1 MTYGLIRVEICNVCI
16 CNCKPCSITSVVWE
30 ELIHLKHF
38 CLHHLIEVS
47 RKMLSKTFFW
57 MFIWWVFWSGLA
69 ILNSWLYFY
78 TSGTHLDLFTQ
89 TLVYEISHFNFSL
102 FFFFQAMDFMD
113 TLFIDSLGF
122 FFLSNLNNDCFSVC
136 GGATVREAAVA
147 TSEASL
153 LSSFC
158 GTHASSMSLMCFF
171 FCFFFFCFKADI
183 LTPTLWLKSI
193 QLWCNKG
200 RFWSILENWSTPVVS
215 VFFLFRFFF
224 FEMKQSREMSI
235 VNMKT

>member
-1 MTYGLIRVEICNVCI
+1 MRRTDPFETFLFTLSNRSVSEDAFQNVLLDVYLMGFL
-16 CNCKPCSITSVVWE
+16 KWFGYFKF
-30 ELIHLKHF
+30 LALFLHL
-38 CLHHLIEVS
+38 C
-47 RKMLSKTFFW
+47 
-57 MFIWWVFWSGLA
+57 
-69 ILNSWLYFY
+69 
-78 TSGTHLDLFTQ
+78 THLDLFTQ

-171 FCFFFFCFKADI
+171 FCFFFF
-183 LTPTLWLKSI
+183 
-193 QLWCNKG
+193 
-200 RFWSILENWSTPVVS
+200 
-215 VFFLFRFFF
+215 LF
-224 FEMKQSREMSI
+224 
-235 VNMKT
+235 

>member
-1 MTYGLIRVEICNVCI
+1 MGFLKWFGYFKFLA
-16 CNCKPCSITSVVWE
+16 
-30 ELIHLKHF
+30 LFLHL
-38 CLHHLIEVS
+38 C
-47 RKMLSKTFFW
+47 
-57 MFIWWVFWSGLA
+57 
-69 ILNSWLYFY
+69 
-78 TSGTHLDLFTQ
+78 THLDLFTQ

-171 FCFFFFCFKADI
+171 FCFVFFSVLRLTSSRRPCDSSLFSSGAIRGGFEAFWKIEAHLLYLFFFCFVFSF
-183 LTPTLWLKSI
+183 LK
-193 QLWCNKG
+193 
-200 RFWSILENWSTPVVS
+200 
-215 VFFLFRFFF
+215 
-224 FEMKQSREMSI
+224 
-235 VNMKT
+235 

>member
-1 MTYGLIRVEICNVCI
+1 MTYGLIRVEIGNVCI
-16 CNCKPCSITSVVWE
+16 CNCKPCSITRVVWE

-78 TSGTHLDLFTQ
+78 TSVHIWTYSHKHLYMKSLILIFLF
-89 TLVYEISHFNFSL
+89 

-171 FCFFFFCFKADI
+171 FWFFFF
-183 LTPTLWLKSI
+183 
-193 QLWCNKG
+193 
-200 RFWSILENWSTPVVS
+200 
-215 VFFLFRFFF
+215 LF
-224 FEMKQSREMSI
+224 
-235 VNMKT
+235 